1 MFWANRNTCLSSTEQ
16 RRGPEPLLVSVP
28 TAGTIET
35 PPQPRFVA
43 QGSWEGRPGGHVI
56 CVPRQSPAACSSALE
71 HKGMG
76 CAEKAGHTTTQH
88 TGSQRENGWSPPPI
102 PINSIIGPVT

>member
-43 QGSWEGRPGGHVI
+43 QGSWEGRPGGMSYACHVNL
-56 CVPRQSPAACSSALE
+56 PQHARQPWNT
-71 HKGMG
+71 KGWD
-76 CAEKAGHTTTQH
+76 A
-88 TGSQRENGWSPPPI
+88 QRRLDTPPPNTQAVKGKMDGAHHQFQST
-102 PINSIIGPVT
+102 P